1 MGVRMKQVKQG
12 LVPKLRFRE
21 FEKDGEWEE
30 KKVEELFNLQDG
42 YAFSSNEFIDN
53 PINSFQVIRITDIN
67 NHNKNRDKI
76 YIPIHFE
83 GESEFKKYIAKKG
96 DLLLSLTGAAGFNFF
111 IWNSNPAIINQRTM
125 KISLKDES
133 NNALKVLLSPLIYD
147 KINAHGSGQNN
158 NLSKESLRGVNFLIP
173 KPAEQQK
180 IADCLSS
187 LDELIEAEDQ
197 KLEALQ
203 RHKKGLM
210 QELFPADGE
219 TLPRLR
225 FPEFQSAPEWE
236 EKPFS
241 NFIKL
246 YRGSSPR
253 PIQEFLTKNNDG
265 VNWIKIGDTKFSS
278 NFIIGKVEEKI
289 TKKGAER
296 SRFVEIGELILA
308 NSMSYGKTY
317 QLAINGCIYDGWFVL
332 REYEDFF
339 YKPFLLQLLN
349 SDFMQKQYESLSA
362 GGIVQNISS
371 EVVYSSKLFHT
382 SIPEQARIADFLI
395 SIDEIINTQTKK
407 LESLRLHKKGL
418 MQQLFPNH
426 NQEEIIN
433 HNKP

>member
-1 MGVRMKQVKQG
+1 MKKIKQG

-30 KKVEELFNLQDG
+30 KKLGEICGYSNGLSHENSVTEKGDYYLISLNSIDINGKLKPDMKRLSNTDNSLQKDDLIMVLSDVAHG
-42 YAFSSNEFIDN
+42 NFLGLVDIIPNDRFVLNQRMARLRIKESDLADVRFLRTF
-53 PINSFQVIRITDIN
+53 INSNQ
-67 NHNKNRDKI
+67 K
-76 YIPIHFE
+76 Y
-83 GESEFKKYIAKKG
+83 FKANG
-96 DLLLSLTGAAGFNFF
+96 
-111 IWNSNPAIINQRTM
+111 Q
-125 KISLKDES
+125 
-133 NNALKVLLSPLIYD
+133 
-147 KINAHGSGQNN
+147 GSSQL
-158 NLSKESLRGVNFLIP
+158 NLSKSSVTDFAVLFPLIS
-173 KPAEQQK
+173 EQQK

-382 SIPEQARIADFLI
+382 SIPEQARIADFLTSVDDLI
-395 SIDEIINTQTKK
+395 TSQTKK

-426 NQEEIIN
+426 NQEEITN

>member
-1 MGVRMKQVKQG
+1 MGVKMKQIKQG

-21 FEKDGEWEE
+21 FEKDGEWE
-30 KKVEELFNLQDG
+30 KKSGNKLFDPI
-42 YAFSSNEFIDN
+42 SNKKHNSDL
-53 PINSFQVIRITDIN
+53 PILAITQEHGAIP
-67 NHNKNRDKI
+67 RDKI
-76 YIPIHFE
+76 DYRVSVTDKSI
-83 GESEFKKYIAKKG
+83 ESYKVVELG
-96 DLLLSLTGAAGFNFF
+96 DF
-111 IWNSNPAIINQRTM
+111 I
-125 KISLKDES
+125 ISLRSFQGGIEYSTYKGLCSPAYIILRRKRDDHEGFFKHYLKTNRFIKDLNKDIEGIRDGKMVSYDQFS
-133 NNALKVLLSPLIYD
+133 NI
-147 KINAHGSGQNN
+147 
-158 NLSKESLRGVNFLIP
+158 LIP
-173 KPAEQQK
+173 MPQSKKEQQK

>member
-1 MGVRMKQVKQG
+1 MAVKMNQVKKE
-12 LVPKLRFRE
+12 LVPKLRFPE
-21 FEKDGEWEE
+21 FKKDGDWEE
-30 KKVEELFNLQDG
+30 KKLGEVGEIYQPKTISQTDLTSKGFDVYGANGIIGKYHSFNH
-42 YAFSSNEFIDN
+42 EFEQIAITCRGSTCGTVNLTNPKSWITGNAMVANVDN
-53 PINSFQVIRITDIN
+53 
-67 NHNKNRDKI
+67 NK
-76 YIPIHFE
+76 
-83 GESEFKKYIAKKG
+83 SVSKKFIFYQ
-96 DLLLSLTGAAGFNFF
+96 LSGANLEYL
-111 IWNSNPAIINQRTM
+111 
-125 KISLKDES
+125 IS
-133 NNALKVLLSPLIYD
+133 
-147 KINAHGSGQNN
+147 GSGQPQITGNIKKHA
-158 NLSKESLRGVNFLIP
+158 LSIPPIKE
-173 KPAEQQK
+173 EQQE

-187 LDELIEAEDQ
+187 LDELIEAQDQ

-210 QELFPADGE
+210 QDLFPVNGE

-225 FPEFQSAPEWE
+225 FPEFVGDVEWNL
-236 EKPFS
+236 KPFS

-296 SRFVEIGELILA
+296 SRFVEVGELILA

-317 QLAINGCIYDGWFVL
+317 KLAINGCIYDGWFVL

-371 EVVYSSKLFHT
+371 EVVYISKLFHT
-382 SIPEQARIADFLI
+382 SIPEQVCIADFLS
-395 SIDEIINTQTKK
+395 SIDNLITTQTKK

-418 MQQLFPNH
+418 MQQLFPNISEA
-426 NQEEIIN
+426 Q
-433 HNKP
+433 

>member
-1 MGVRMKQVKQG
+1 MKQIKQG

-21 FEKDGEWEE
+21 FEKDGEWE
-30 KKVEELFNLQDG
+30 KKSGNKLFDPI
-42 YAFSSNEFIDN
+42 SNKKHNSDL
-53 PINSFQVIRITDIN
+53 PILAITQEHGAIP
-67 NHNKNRDKI
+67 RDKI
-76 YIPIHFE
+76 DYRVSVTDKSI
-83 GESEFKKYIAKKG
+83 ESYKVVELG
-96 DLLLSLTGAAGFNFF
+96 DF
-111 IWNSNPAIINQRTM
+111 I
-125 KISLKDES
+125 ISLRSFQGGIEYSTYKGLCSPAYIILRRKRDDHEGFFKHYLKTNRFIKDLNKDIEGIRDGKMVSYDQFS
-133 NNALKVLLSPLIYD
+133 NI
-147 KINAHGSGQNN
+147 
-158 NLSKESLRGVNFLIP
+158 LIP
-173 KPAEQQK
+173 MPQSKKEQQK

>member
-1 MGVRMKQVKQG
+1 MKQVKQG

>member
-1 MGVRMKQVKQG
+1 MKKIKQG

-30 KKVEELFNLQDG
+30 KKLGEICGYSNGLSHENSVTEKGDYYLISLNSIDINGKLKPDMKRLSNTDNSLQKDDLIMVLSDVAHG
-42 YAFSSNEFIDN
+42 NFLGLVDIIPNDRFVLNQRMARLRIKESDLADVRFLRTF
-53 PINSFQVIRITDIN
+53 INSNQ
-67 NHNKNRDKI
+67 K
-76 YIPIHFE
+76 Y
-83 GESEFKKYIAKKG
+83 FKANG
-96 DLLLSLTGAAGFNFF
+96 
-111 IWNSNPAIINQRTM
+111 Q
-125 KISLKDES
+125 
-133 NNALKVLLSPLIYD
+133 
-147 KINAHGSGQNN
+147 GSSQL
-158 NLSKESLRGVNFLIP
+158 NLSKSSVTDFAVLFPLIS
-173 KPAEQQK
+173 EQQK

-382 SIPEQARIADFLI
+382 SIPEQARIADFLTSVDDLI
-395 SIDEIINTQTKK
+395 TSQTKK